1 VAIVPGGDTSVLPDL
16 FLAEVLDRPLSP
28 VEGSPIFVG
37 HYWFSGQVR
46 VESSK
51 VAVLDWSAAHR
62 GPLVAYRW
70 DGEEHLSDEKFVV
83 MNV

>member
-1 VAIVPGGDTSVLPDL
+1 
-16 FLAEVLDRPLSP
+16 
-28 VEGSPIFVG
+28 VG